1 MKYYFAYGS
10 SVKVDSFGKAMSKAG
25 FGDGFKVLGI
35 GRIDG
40 YKLAFTRERRDGT
53 GALDMVISEGDYVL
67 GLVYEVVDEAMVAID
82 KREGHPNSYMK
93 TGIDVKLEEA
103 EQELHVLTY
112 LVVDKKLDEV
122 CPSEDNFKKVL
133 LGMKEK
139 FPKEYINE
147 YYIGH
152 VNAKFNEKYKLL

>member
-10 SVKVDSFGKAMSKAG
+10 SVKVDSFSKSLSKAG
-25 FGDGFKVLGI
+25 FENSFKVLGI
-35 GRIDG
+35 GRLDG

-53 GALDMVISEGDYVL
+53 GALDMVISEGGYDYVL
-67 GLVYEVVDEAMVAID
+67 GIIYEVIDEAMVAID
-82 KREGHPNSYMK
+82 KREGHPNSYIK
-93 TGIDVKLEEA
+93 TGINVKLDGE
-103 EQELHVLTY
+103 ELHVLTY
-112 LVVDKKLDEV
+112 LVVDKKLEEV

-147 YYIGH
+147 FYIGH
-152 VNAKFNEKYKLL
+152 VNEKFDKKFKLL

>member
-10 SVKVDSFGKAMSKAG
+10 SVKTDSFSKALSKSG
-25 FGDGFKVLGI
+25 FEKSFKVLGI
-35 GRIDG
+35 GRLDG

-67 GLVYEVVDEAMVAID
+67 GVVYEVVDEAMVAID
-82 KREGHPNSYMK
+82 KREGHPNSYVK
-93 TGIDVKLEEA
+93 TGINITLDSE
-103 EQELHVLTY
+103 ELHVLTY
-112 LVVDKKLDEV
+112 LVVDKKLEEV

-139 FPKEYINE
+139 FPKEYINKF
-147 YYIGH
+147 YIGH
-152 VNAKFNEKYKLL
+152 VNEKFHKNFKLI